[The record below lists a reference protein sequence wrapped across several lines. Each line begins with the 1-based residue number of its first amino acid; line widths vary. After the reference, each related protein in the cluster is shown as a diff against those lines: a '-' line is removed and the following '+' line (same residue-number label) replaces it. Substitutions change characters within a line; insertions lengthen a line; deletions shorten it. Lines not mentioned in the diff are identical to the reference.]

1 MTPANIAA
9 DSTDATSDAQK
20 LLASVKAKEDRRRTT
35 SPQNGKHG
43 GRPCAPCPTETA
55 TAFMRESLMTDGVPD
70 VRHWRDGWYGYSA
83 LGWVPVTDGEMMK
96 RLLTWLQSKGGN
108 LSEHATVNYAR
119 NVLANL
125 SAFGLCGIPANLN
138 RPCWLST
145 GEDARNWMAFSNGVA
160 VDVWKYAESLVAGT
174 APAECKRPVSA
185 DLFSTDFVSYPW
197 SDEPSEPVLFLAYLR
212 RVCPVSDVFESV
224 RRMTGLMLADMA
236 RFEVFWQLHGKGSNG
251 KTVLL
256 DIIEALVGRQNVSRI
271 PLESLS
277 PGTRFQSF
285 PLVSA
290 KTNISGELATDV
302 GRASLAAIEGE
313 LKHAVSGGTI
323 EVERKGVDK
332 FFERCRARF
341 IMSANTLPTF
351 MDKSDA
357 IWRRLRII
365 PFDVQIPEEE
375 KDVHLADKIIR
386 SELPSILCWAMEGL
400 ADVIRSGYFPECA
413 RGLDLKEAHRA
424 TCDHEREFLSEQF
437 EAGNHNDR
445 ISSSDVYEAYKTWM
459 DANGY
464 RGIMGAARFKSRIES
479 AFPSAEHGNM
489 RFGVEV
495 AKGWKG
501 IRRRIVADVAPSDSL
516 YE

>member
-1 MTPANIAA
+1 MLAN
-9 DSTDATSDAQK
+9 
-20 LLASVKAKEDRRRTT
+20 AKNRQDRRKNT
-35 SPQNGKHG
+35 SPQNGQAG
-43 GRPCAPCPTETA
+43 GRPPAPSPTETA
-55 TAFMRESLMTDGVPD
+55 TTFMRESLTVDCVLT
-70 VRHWRDGWYGYSA
+70 VRHWRDGWYGYSQS
-83 LGWVPVTDGEMMK
+83 GWVPVTDGEMTK
-96 RLLTWLQSKGGN
+96 RLLTWLQSKGGI

-125 SAFGLCGIPANLN
+125 SAFGLCGIPAALN

-145 GEDARNWMAFSNGVA
+145 GEDARNWMAFSNGIA
-160 VDVWKYAESLVAGT
+160 VDVWKYAEAIAAGT
-174 APAECKRPVSA
+174 SPVDCKKTVSA
-185 DLFSTDFVSYPW
+185 DLFSTDFVPYPW
-197 SDEPSEPVLFLAYLR
+197 SDEPAEPVRFLAYLR
-212 RVCPVSDVFESV
+212 RACPVFDVFESV
-224 RRMTGLMLADMA
+224 QRMTGLMLADMA
-236 RFEVFWQLHGKGSNG
+236 RFEVFWQLYGKGSNG

-290 KTNISGELATDV
+290 KVNISGELATDV

-313 LKHAVSGGTI
+313 FKHAVSGGTI

-341 IMSANTLPTF
+341 LMSANTLPTF

-357 IWRRLRII
+357 MWRRLRII

-375 KDVHLADKIIR
+375 KDVHLAAKIIR
-386 SELPSILCWAMEGL
+386 DELPAIINWALDGL
-400 ADVIRSGYFPECA
+400 ADVIRTGYFPECI
-413 RGLDLKEAHRA
+413 RGAALKESHRA
-424 TCDHEREFLSEQF
+424 TCDHEREFLAEHF
-437 EAGNHNDR
+437 ETGNHDDR
-445 ISSSDVYEAYKTWM
+445 VASSAMYESYKTWM

-464 RGIMGAARFKSRIES
+464 RGVMGSARFKSRVET
-479 AFPSAEHGNM
+479 AFPAAECGNL
-489 RFGVEV
+489 RIGTDVV
-495 AKGWKG
+495 KGWKG
-501 IRRRIVADVAPSDSL
+501 IRRRIVANVAPSESL